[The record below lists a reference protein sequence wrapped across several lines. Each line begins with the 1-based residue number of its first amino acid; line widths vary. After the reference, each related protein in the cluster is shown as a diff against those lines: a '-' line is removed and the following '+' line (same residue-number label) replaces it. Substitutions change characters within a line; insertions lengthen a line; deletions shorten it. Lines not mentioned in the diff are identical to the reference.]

1 MNKDMDDVVDAA
13 GAVGE
18 NLNIDKMDQVQDT
31 VTEINSNKT
40 FDASNL
46 TGLFFQKISH
56 AYEEYSGPILQL
68 VTVGSELAMVFGGV
82 MPYIPQYL
90 QIQSKQTTQGFSMFV
105 CLALLMANT
114 LRIIFWFGNHF
125 ETPLLIQSIL
135 MNLTMFALIH
145 LCVKINNKEF
155 FAEKR
160 KGRHFTDFDPDYFW
174 RWTDFLSYLE
184 FVMCVALLG
193 SILMY
198 FLLDYTLFV
207 DSVGFLAVFTEAML
221 GVPQFY
227 RNFKN
232 KSTYGM
238 SLPMVIMWTC
248 GDIFKTTYF
257 VLRKTPPQFFICG
270 SLQVTVDILI
280 LGQVWF
286 YRLNSEKRRRSEL
299 GRQL

>member
-1 MNKDMDDVVDAA
+1 M
-13 GAVGE
+13 E
-18 NLNIDKMDQVQDT
+18 QT
-31 VTEINSNKT
+31 VTEMGDLAAK
-40 FDASNL
+40 D
-46 TGLFFQKISH
+46 GLGYWSGLAVQRLAIIID
-56 AYEEYSGPILQL
+56 EYSAPMTQL
-68 VTVGSELAMVFGGV
+68 LTIGSELAMVFGGV

-145 LCVKINNKEF
+145 LCVKINNKEYI
-155 FAEKR
+155 AEKR

-184 FVMCVALLG
+184 FVMCIALFG
-193 SILMY
+193 SVLMY
-198 FLLDYTLFV
+198 LLLDFHWFV
-207 DSVGFLAVFTEAML
+207 ETVGFLAVFTEAML

-238 SLPMVIMWTC
+238 SLPMVVMWTC

-257 VLRKTPPQFFICG
+257 VLRHTPPQFFICG

-280 LGQVWF
+280 LGQVWM
-286 YRLNSEKRRRSEL
+286 YRLNTEKRKRSEL

>member
-1 MNKDMDDVVDAA
+1 MDDVDAA

-46 TGLFFQKISH
+46 TGLFF
-56 AYEEYSGPILQL
+56 QL

>member
-1 MNKDMDDVVDAA
+1 MNQAELEQVDPALEM
-13 GAVGE
+13 E
-18 NLNIDKMDQVQDT
+18 NLEHA
-31 VTEINSNKT
+31 VTEMSEA
-40 FDASNL
+40 ASNL
-46 TGLFFQKISH
+46 DYWSGL
-56 AYEEYSGPILQL
+56 LVQL
-68 VTVGSELAMVFGGV
+68 LTFGSEMAMVFGGV
-82 MPYIPQYL
+82 MPYVPQYL
-90 QIQSKQTTQGFSMFV
+90 QIQAKQTTQGFSLYV

-145 LCVKINNKEF
+145 LCVKISNKEY

-184 FVMCVALLG
+184 FVMSVALLG
-193 SILMY
+193 SLLMY
-198 FLLDYTLFV
+198 FLIDFPWFV
-207 DSVGFLAVFTEAML
+207 ESVGFMAVFTEACL

-280 LGQVWF
+280 LAQVWF
-286 YRLNSEKRRRSEL
+286 YRLDTEKRKRSEL
-299 GRQL
+299 GRGL

>member
-1 MNKDMDDVVDAA
+1 
-13 GAVGE
+13 
-18 NLNIDKMDQVQDT
+18 
-31 VTEINSNKT
+31 
-40 FDASNL
+40 
-46 TGLFFQKISH
+46 
-56 AYEEYSGPILQL
+56 
-68 VTVGSELAMVFGGV
+68 MVFGGV

-90 QIQSKQTTQGFSMFV
+90 QIQSKQTTQGFSMYV
-105 CLALLMANT
+105 CLALLVANT

-174 RWTDFLSYLE
+174 KWTDFLSYLE
-184 FVMCVALLG
+184 FILSIAVLG

-198 FLLDYTLFV
+198 FFLDYSWFV
-207 DSVGFLAVFTEAML
+207 DTIGFLAVFTEACL

-248 GDIFKTTYF
+248 GDVFKTTYF
-257 VLRKTPPQFFICG
+257 VLRKAPPQFFICG
-270 SLQVTVDILI
+270 SLQVSKKNPYQNEGVLLSID
-280 LGQVWF
+280 
-286 YRLNSEKRRRSEL
+286 R
-299 GRQL
+299 

>member
-1 MNKDMDDVVDAA
+1 MNKDMDDAVDAA

-18 NLNIDKMDQVQDT
+18 NLNIDKMDQAQDT

-46 TGLFFQKISH
+46 TGLFF
-56 AYEEYSGPILQL
+56 QL

>member
-1 MNKDMDDVVDAA
+1 MNKDMDDAVDAA

-46 TGLFFQKISH
+46 TGLFF
-56 AYEEYSGPILQL
+56 QL

>member
-1 MNKDMDDVVDAA
+1 MTQDKVGGDPGPGMEVD
-13 GAVGE
+13 
-18 NLNIDKMDQVQDT
+18 NIET
-31 VTEINSNKT
+31 NVTESG
-40 FDASNL
+40 DQASHDPATWSGLAVQLL
-46 TGLFFQKISH
+46 TI
-56 AYEEYSGPILQL
+56 
-68 VTVGSELAMVFGGV
+68 GSELAMVFGGV

-90 QIQSKQTTQGFSMFV
+90 QIQSKQTTQGFSMYV
-105 CLALLMANT
+105 CLALLVANT

-174 RWTDFLSYLE
+174 KWTDFLSYLE
-184 FVMCVALLG
+184 FILSIAVLG

-198 FLLDYTLFV
+198 FFLDFKWFV
-207 DSVGFLAVFTEAML
+207 DSIGFLAVFTEAML

-248 GDIFKTTYF
+248 GDVFKTTYF
-257 VLRKTPPQFFICG
+257 VLRKAPPQFFICG
-270 SLQVTVDILI
+270 SLQVTVDLMI
-280 LGQVWF
+280 LGQVWL
-286 YRLNSEKRRRSEL
+286 YRLNTEKRKRSEL

>member
-1 MNKDMDDVVDAA
+1 MN
-13 GAVGE
+13 
-18 NLNIDKMDQVQDT
+18 I
-31 VTEINSNKT
+31 
-40 FDASNL
+40 
-46 TGLFFQKISH
+46 TGLGRNAHHAACSFFCLLSCTYMPFQGLTI
-56 AYEEYSGPILQL
+56 
-68 VTVGSELAMVFGGV
+68 GSELAMVFGGV

-193 SILMY
+193 KSIP
-198 FLLDYTLFV
+198 
-207 DSVGFLAVFTEAML
+207 S
-221 GVPQFY
+221 
-227 RNFKN
+227 R
-232 KSTYGM
+232 
-238 SLPMVIMWTC
+238 
-248 GDIFKTTYF
+248 
-257 VLRKTPPQFFICG
+257 
-270 SLQVTVDILI
+270 
-280 LGQVWF
+280 
-286 YRLNSEKRRRSEL
+286 
-299 GRQL
+299 

>member
-1 MNKDMDDVVDAA
+1 MNK
-13 GAVGE
+13 
-18 NLNIDKMDQVQDT
+18 
-31 VTEINSNKT
+31 
-40 FDASNL
+40 FDFL
-46 TGLFFQKISH
+46 LCQLF
-56 AYEEYSGPILQL
+56 QL

-184 FVMCVALLG
+184 FVMCIALLG
-193 SILMY
+193 KIEIINNNYVSFKFNQY
-198 FLLDYTLFV
+198 QLLINV
-207 DSVGFLAVFTEAML
+207 CH
-221 GVPQFY
+221 
-227 RNFKN
+227 K
-232 KSTYGM
+232 K
-238 SLPMVIMWTC
+238 
-248 GDIFKTTYF
+248 
-257 VLRKTPPQFFICG
+257 
-270 SLQVTVDILI
+270 
-280 LGQVWF
+280 
-286 YRLNSEKRRRSEL
+286 
-299 GRQL
+299 

>member
-1 MNKDMDDVVDAA
+1 
-13 GAVGE
+13 
-18 NLNIDKMDQVQDT
+18 
-31 VTEINSNKT
+31 
-40 FDASNL
+40 
-46 TGLFFQKISH
+46 
-56 AYEEYSGPILQL
+56 
-68 VTVGSELAMVFGGV
+68 MVFGGV

-90 QIQSKQTTQGFSMFV
+90 QIQSKQTTQGFSMYV
-105 CLALLMANT
+105 CLALLIANT
-114 LRIIFWFGNHF
+114 LRIIFWFGKHF
-125 ETPLLIQSIL
+125 ETPLLIQSVL

-174 RWTDFLSYLE
+174 KWTDFLSYLE
-184 FVMCVALLG
+184 FILSVAVLV

-198 FLLDYTLFV
+198 FFIDFPWFV

-248 GDIFKTTYF
+248 GDVFKTTYF
-257 VLRKTPPQFFICG
+257 VLRKAPPQFFICG
-270 SLQVTVDILI
+270 SLQV
-280 LGQVWF
+280 
-286 YRLNSEKRRRSEL
+286 R
-299 GRQL
+299 

>member
-1 MNKDMDDVVDAA
+1 MDDVVDAA

-46 TGLFFQKISH
+46 TGLFF
-56 AYEEYSGPILQL
+56 QL

>member
-1 MNKDMDDVVDAA
+1 MDDAVDAA

-46 TGLFFQKISH
+46 TGLFF
-56 AYEEYSGPILQL
+56 QL

>member
-1 MNKDMDDVVDAA
+1 MNKK
-13 GAVGE
+13 
-18 NLNIDKMDQVQDT
+18 LNNIPYIQLL
-31 VTEINSNKT
+31 T
-40 FDASNL
+40 F
-46 TGLFFQKISH
+46 
-56 AYEEYSGPILQL
+56 
-68 VTVGSELAMVFGGV
+68 GSEMAMVFGGV

-90 QIQSKQTTQGFSMFV
+90 QIQSKQTTQGFSLYV

-114 LRIIFWFGNHF
+114 LRIIYWFGNHF

-135 MNLTMFALIH
+135 MNLTMFAMIH
-145 LCVKINNKEF
+145 LCVKISNKEY

-184 FVMCVALLG
+184 FIATVALLG
-193 SILMY
+193 WPPGPHTHLLSVILPSGCLLMY
-198 FLLDYTLFV
+198 FLIDFPWFV
-207 DSVGFLAVFTEAML
+207 ESVGFVAVLTEAML

-257 VLRKTPPQFFICG
+257 VLRETPAQFFICG
-270 SLQVTVDILI
+270 SLQVTV
-280 LGQVWF
+280 
-286 YRLNSEKRRRSEL
+286 
-299 GRQL
+299 

>member
-1 MNKDMDDVVDAA
+1 MDVDVGGA
-13 GAVGE
+13 AVGD
-18 NLNIDKMDQVQDT
+18 NLNIDKMDQKIQDT
-31 VTEINSNKT
+31 VTEINQTKV

-46 TGLFFQKISH
+46 TGLFF
-56 AYEEYSGPILQL
+56 QL

-184 FVMCVALLG
+184 FVMCIALLG

-198 FLLDYTLFV
+198 FLLDYSLFV

-270 SLQVTVDILI
+270 SLQVTVDVLI

-286 YRLNSEKRRRSEL
+286 YRQNSEKRRRSEL